1 MILKYLIKKNM
12 KQIYNTEILTI
23 RIHINF
29 LPITLKAMSVI
40 GNAALNHKYNH

>member
-1 MILKYLIKKNM
+1 MN
-12 KQIYNTEILTI
+12 QIYNTEIFTI

-40 GNAALNHKYNH
+40 GNAALNHKYNR

>member
-1 MILKYLIKKNM
+1 M

-23 RIHINF
+23 RIHIKF

-40 GNAALNHKYNH
+40 GNASLNHQYNYVN